1 MRVKTLKG
9 AFLTVNRVA
18 KKVLKEKIRETKILD
33 EENGIFYTDYSIF
46 LVHFVKTVDKTFK
59 MAFPEIARQIFW
71 DEGIKINKKVIFRF
85 ARIKN
90 DDKKKL
96 SILFVLNNGDILQI
110 SPLSLIS
117 FCEGTN
123 LIIEDGGVH
132 YFFPTIFL
140 TRLVGNPA
148 KNELIAKNK
157 LSLVAQINGLEMV
170 DEVEEVDELTAVP
183 IRDFDIDWVG
193 EFLRIL
199 KGIDMRLEAI
209 EKQLK
214 ERRNNEKN

>member
-9 AFLTVNRVA
+9 AFLTVNRA
-18 KKVLKEKIRETKILD
+18 SKKILKEKIRETKVLD

-46 LVHFVKTVDKTFK
+46 LVHFVKTVDKMFK
-59 MAFPEIARQIFW
+59 KAFPEIARQIFW
-71 DEGIKINKKVIFRF
+71 DEGIKISKKVIFQF

-90 DDKKKL
+90 NDKKKL
-96 SILFVLNNGDILQI
+96 SILFVLSNGDILQI

-117 FCEGTN
+117 FCEGAN
-123 LIIEDGGVH
+123 LITDGGGVY

-140 TRLVGNPA
+140 TRLVGKSA

-157 LSLVAQINGLEMV
+157 LSLVAQINGLEV
-170 DEVEEVDELTAVP
+170 DELENVDELTPVS
-183 IRDFDIDWVG
+183 IRDFDIDWMG
-193 EFLRIL
+193 ELLRTL
-199 KGIDMRLEAI
+199 KGIDMRLEAV

-214 ERRNNEKN
+214 ERKSNEKNQ

>member
-9 AFLTVNRVA
+9 AILTVNHVA

-46 LVHFVKTVDKTFK
+46 LVHFVKMVDKTFK

-117 FCEGTN
+117 FCEGIN
-123 LIIEDGGVH
+123 LITDDGGVY

-140 TRLVGNPA
+140 TRLVGTPA
-148 KNELIAKNK
+148 KNELVAKNK
-157 LSLVAQINGLEMV
+157 LSLVAQINGLEML

-214 ERRNNEKN
+214 ERKSNEKN